1 MEKADSTENGRPSA
15 LAPWPSPAM
24 AWFAVAALMIAYT
37 SSFIDRQILSLL
49 VEPIRADLE
58 ISDTQFSLLAG
69 IAFSL
74 FYTLMG
80 LPLARLADRGSRRL
94 IIFVGIVVWSLM
106 TAACGFANSFLGLFV
121 ARIGV
126 GIGEA
131 TLSPAAYSMIADY
144 FPPERRA
151 RAMGAYAM
159 GPYIG
164 AGLAM
169 IIGGQVVDALT
180 LMGPVEAFG
189 LGGFA
194 PWQLAFIIVGLPG
207 LLIASLFLIV
217 REPAR
222 RGLAPQQAKT
232 GLSAFMWSRRRM
244 FTLLILGFSFFGI
257 AANSYLAWMPA
268 LLIRSHGWTPGEIGL
283 AYGSI
288 LLIFSAPGVFVGG
301 WLTDRLTMRGRTD
314 APVRVAAWT
323 MAGLTPFVAAT
334 PLLGDVNLLLAS
346 LAAASFGFGMLNG
359 LPGPALQLVAPNQL
373 RAQVVA
379 AYFLIGN
386 LISLGLGPTLVAWIS
401 DRFLGGP
408 SHIGVALSAV
418 GGVAVASSAALLGLS
433 LLSFRDG
440 VAAAKAWQEQHK

>member
-1 MEKADSTENGRPSA
+1 MEATRSRPGP
-15 LAPWPSPAM
+15 APWPTPAR

-37 SSFIDRQILSLL
+37 SSFIDRQILNLL
-49 VEPIRADLE
+49 VEPIQADLG

-80 LPLARLADRGSRRL
+80 LPLARLSDRSSRR
-94 IIFVGIVVWSLM
+94 IIIMVGIVVWSLM
-106 TAACGFANSFLGLFV
+106 TVACGFANSFLGLFV

-131 TLSPAAYSMIADY
+131 ALSPAAYSLIADY

-159 GPYIG
+159 GPYLG

-169 IIGGQVVDALT
+169 IIGGQVIDSLAR
-180 LMGPVEAFG
+180 MGPIEAFG

-194 PWQLAFIIVGLPG
+194 PWQLAFMIVGVPG
-207 LLIASLFLIV
+207 ILIAMLFLAV

-222 RGLAPQQAKT
+222 RGLAASQARP
-232 GLSAFMWSRRRM
+232 GLTVFMWGRRKM
-244 FTLLILGFSFFGI
+244 FGLLIMGFSIFGI
-257 AANSYLAWMPA
+257 AAISYLAWMPA
-268 LLIRSHGWTPGEIGL
+268 LFIRSHGWTPGQVGL

-314 APVRVAAWT
+314 APIRVAAWT
-323 MAGLTPFVAAT
+323 LLGLTPFCIAT
-334 PLLGDVNLLLAS
+334 PLLGNTDLVLVS

-386 LISLGLGPTLVAWIS
+386 LVSLGLGPTLVAWIS
-401 DRFLGGP
+401 DSLLGGP
-408 SHIGVALSAV
+408 SNIGIALSI
-418 GGVAVASSAALLGLS
+418 VAGAAAATAATLLGLS
-433 LLSFRDG
+433 LRAFRDS
-440 VAAAKAWQEQHK
+440 VAAAQAWQGQHA